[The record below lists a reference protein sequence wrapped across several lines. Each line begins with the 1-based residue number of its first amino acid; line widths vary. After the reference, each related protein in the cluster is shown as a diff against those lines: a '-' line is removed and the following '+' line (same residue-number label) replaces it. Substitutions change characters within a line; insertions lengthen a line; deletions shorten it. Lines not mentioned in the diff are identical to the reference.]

1 MKKKFNRIV
10 FKEQGKVKALVEYYN
25 ALNIKVSRQ
34 TVSAALNGRSSSEL
48 AMRIRQQAL
57 KMGGKEVVWDE

>member
-1 MKKKFNRIV
+1 MKKTFNRIV

-57 KMGGKEVVWDE
+57 KMGGKEVVWD